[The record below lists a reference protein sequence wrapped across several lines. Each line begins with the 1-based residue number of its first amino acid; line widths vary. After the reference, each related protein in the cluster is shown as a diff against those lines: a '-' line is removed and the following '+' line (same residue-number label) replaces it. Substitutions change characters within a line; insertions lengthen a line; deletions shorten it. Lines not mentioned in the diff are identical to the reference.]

1 MSGTVN
7 TPILAFEADIVSFDV
22 LAANIVLGD
31 VVAIDAGNDMAV
43 VTGTEALANMAI
55 GVAESCRAT
64 SALVGSSTQEEAVIG
79 EKVAVRL
86 KGIVN
91 VEVSDANVVRGMQ
104 VQGSDNGCVMEAA
117 NATSALTLGIALTSA
132 EIGSL
137 TKVLLRGY

>member
-1 MSGTVN
+1 MSGTEN
-7 TPILAFEADIVSFDV
+7 TPILAYEADIVSFDV

-43 VTGTEALANMAI
+43 VTGTAALAGQAI

-91 VEVSDANVVRGMQ
+91 VEAAADITCGNQVEAN
-104 VQGSDNGCVMEAA
+104 DDGCVISGTD
-117 NATSALTLGIALTSA
+117 NAKSFGIALSTA
-132 EIGSL
+132 TTGNL
-137 TKVLLRGY
+137 VKVLLRGY